1 MIAQRLTERILAATP
16 VWRMAINFG
25 FRFSLSGM
33 VLYPTMEE
41 AETFRRPMTDQGPV
55 VHGMRRW
62 TDEELINLDPDGPLD
77 HLLVG
82 FESAYRMKRP
92 ENRIF
97 VGTRETTVAELMR
110 EEREEKIGKFRQRIR
125 ELQAAR
131 AAAKESADFQ
141 AIAVQGK
148 HRIALS
154 DALEVYQGW
163 ASQLREANLAFAQAQ
178 QQKSDLR
185 SSEAPIAT
193 LKKSLVDAEASTE
206 ANRIRLEQIQARE
219 PEFLR
224 PLEDALTRAQ
234 QEFSFRKGKEYT
246 KLLAANRA
254 ILQSMPWDRRALERQ
269 QIYNVDGLA
278 SCFLN
283 VTRLDTIGRD
293 SFASHPA
300 DRARELLKAFKELEA
315 EIGQT

>member
-1 MIAQRLTERILAATP
+1 MIAPRLTARILAATP
-16 VWRMAINFG
+16 VWRGAVNFG
-25 FRFSLSGM
+25 FRFNHSGM
-33 VLYPTMEE
+33 LLSPAMEE

-97 VGTRETTVAELMR
+97 VGTREATVAELMR
-110 EEREEKIGKFRQRIR
+110 EEREEKIRKFRQRIR

-141 AIAVQGK
+141 AIEVQGK

-163 ASQLREANLAFAQAQ
+163 ASQLPEANPAFAQAQ

-193 LKKSLVDAEASTE
+193 LKKSLIDAEASTE
-206 ANRIRLEQIQARE
+206 SNRIRLEHIQAKE
-219 PEFLR
+219 PEFSR
-224 PLEDALTRAQ
+224 PFDTAQ
-234 QEFSFRKGKEYT
+234 PPPQHKYHS
-246 KLLAANRA
+246 
-254 ILQSMPWDRRALERQ
+254 
-269 QIYNVDGLA
+269 
-278 SCFLN
+278 
-283 VTRLDTIGRD
+283 
-293 SFASHPA
+293 
-300 DRARELLKAFKELEA
+300 
-315 EIGQT
+315 